1 MSMSLQSKSQQHF
14 AGLTDVSLT
23 CDIWTDRIAHA
34 FLGVTVHSFVNG
46 KAEPSLLAFMSLMG
60 HTLAQEL
67 LKLWRPSLLTVILHP
82 NPLYCDG
89 QRC

>member
-34 FLGVTVHSFVNG
+34 FLGVTVHFLFLCQWKSRAFSSSLHVFDG
-46 KAEPSLLAFMSLMG
+46 SHTGTRIAEALETIIVDSNLASKSVVL
-60 HTLAQEL
+60 
-67 LKLWRPSLLTVILHP
+67 
-82 NPLYCDG
+82 
-89 QRC
+89 